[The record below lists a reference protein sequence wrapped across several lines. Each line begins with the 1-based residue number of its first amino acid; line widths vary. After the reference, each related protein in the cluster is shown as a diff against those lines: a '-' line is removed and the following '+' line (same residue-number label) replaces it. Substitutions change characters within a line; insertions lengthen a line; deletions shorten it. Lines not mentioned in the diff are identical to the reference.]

1 MFVCKATNGNDPP
14 AELGFDLDVQGM
26 YSTCM
31 YYIVLSCDKQ
41 TFFGKKKKK
50 KQKLYHAGQG
60 KSLKSCCPV
69 GQLISVFS
77 SPH

>member
-31 YYIVLSCDKQ
+31 CYDVLSCDKQ
-41 TFFGKKKKK
+41 TFFRKKKEKK
-50 KQKLYHAGQG
+50 NR
-60 KSLKSCCPV
+60 SCIML
-69 GQLISVFS
+69 GR
-77 SPH
+77 